1 MEGLS
6 ARVRATL
13 AGSGPDGADG
23 LRRAVQRLASA
34 AGGASSASDARGSST
49 AAARDRLLGGTL
61 PPFEQFL
68 PEGWSPPVLRSLEP
82 QMLVRGRVV
91 SVRPVGAVVML
102 LHAWPPGVLPSDSL
116 AAGASPAA
124 QTRPMD
130 RTNARGVVQHAERN
144 GVSSEGAPAG
154 LDLSRARVVALLH
167 TSRVVPEG
175 TLLADG
181 CEVHPF
187 TLTPTP
193 IQPVTLARDG
203 PHPNQAQLRARVREG
218 DELTAVVLGVHAPQ
232 RRVALSLR
240 PSDCAEARAQP
251 LLGSR
256 PPATTRASDDRRQA
270 AGAGG
275 AGASTSGDD
284 EATRLL
290 PDSAMELWPT
300 LNERL
305 LRAPLLWQPRAERQM
320 RELLGVSEHVSCRTG
335 QGGLQGT
342 AGLLRL
348 CRRTGEGGGGG
359 GGEGGDEGGG
369 EEPNLE
375 EVRQQQNRA
384 WAAESVARGVAH
396 AKAGREAE
404 ALAAY
409 RQALEL
415 DPRHCDALV
424 ARGAAHAN
432 AGRLHEA
439 VGDFERALSLQPDE
453 RNARRYLHATV
464 TRMTPA
470 QRRLVA
476 PQVRQLLQPPSASAP
491 QPVAPA
497 AAAAAASA
505 AAPAPAAA
513 GRGLVAA
520 VAVPLGGAAAAASAE
535 VRSTNGG
542 TSGDGSGGGSA
553 AGGASAAAVSER
565 ARALGEMVEAL
576 RRKEKRERRG
586 KRKKK
591 RERKQG
597 KRKSGKKKRA
607 RDGAEEPPRKRK
619 RSPKEG
625 AKESGSARK
634 RRHHS
639 PSESS
644 SSSSSSTGD
653 ASPSRDD
660 VAAQRPSQGSALD
673 GAVESAVA
681 APAVGSTP
689 GLAPARVVRLDG
701 RSETNQQNPEEDRDT
716 GKAALERRAARFG
729 GGASAMLTSE
739 LQEGAG

>member
-13 AGSGPDGADG
+13 AASGPDGADG
-23 LRRAVQRLASA
+23 LRRAVQRLANA

-102 LHAWPPGVLPSDSL
+102 LRAWPPGMLPSDSL
-116 AAGASPAA
+116 AAGASPGA

-130 RTNARGVVQHAERN
+130 RTNACGVVQHAERN
-144 GVSSEGAPAG
+144 GVASEGAPAG

-193 IQPVTLARDG
+193 TQTVTLARNG

-232 RRVALSLR
+232 RRIALSLR
-240 PSDCAEARAQP
+240 PSDCAEPRAQP

-256 PPATTRASDDRRQA
+256 PPATTRAALRKPGGSDEGRQA

-284 EATRLL
+284 EAARLL

-335 QGGLQGT
+335 QEGT

-348 CRRTGEGGGGG
+348 SRRTGEGGGDGG
-359 GGEGGDEGGG
+359 GGPAD
-369 EEPNLE
+369 
-375 EVRQQQNRA
+375 R
-384 WAAESVARGVAH
+384 
-396 AKAGREAE
+396 
-404 ALAAY
+404 
-409 RQALEL
+409 
-415 DPRHCDALV
+415 
-424 ARGAAHAN
+424 RGAAWAW
-432 AGRLHEA
+432 
-439 VGDFERALSLQPDE
+439 D
-453 RNARRYLHATV
+453 
-464 TRMTPA
+464 
-470 QRRLVA
+470 
-476 PQVRQLLQPPSASAP
+476 
-491 QPVAPA
+491 A
-497 AAAAAASA
+497 A
-505 AAPAPAAA
+505 
-513 GRGLVAA
+513 
-520 VAVPLGGAAAAASAE
+520 
-535 VRSTNGG
+535 
-542 TSGDGSGGGSA
+542 
-553 AGGASAAAVSER
+553 
-565 ARALGEMVEAL
+565 
-576 RRKEKRERRG
+576 
-586 KRKKK
+586 
-591 RERKQG
+591 
-597 KRKSGKKKRA
+597 
-607 RDGAEEPPRKRK
+607 
-619 RSPKEG
+619 
-625 AKESGSARK
+625 
-634 RRHHS
+634 
-639 PSESS
+639 
-644 SSSSSSTGD
+644 
-653 ASPSRDD
+653 
-660 VAAQRPSQGSALD
+660 
-673 GAVESAVA
+673 
-681 APAVGSTP
+681 
-689 GLAPARVVRLDG
+689 
-701 RSETNQQNPEEDRDT
+701 
-716 GKAALERRAARFG
+716 
-729 GGASAMLTSE
+729 
-739 LQEGAG
+739 